1 MSGYAPA
8 VSAPNEPL
16 TLRVATVATVFGL
29 LLAASAALDWARFE
43 PTTEYEGEMRVFR
56 PITVT
61 GFAGPLGMA
70 GKLVAGLGALAAGAA
85 SFVVFTRGRGVGLTA
100 SRWMLYCAGFFGL
113 AIYFLVRAWQFE
125 TYDGL
130 VKLSSK
136 PVHLVKQSNLFGLT
150 LAIVLAAA
158 GAVIALA
165 GSYVSRRGPRA

>member
-1 MSGYAPA
+1 MSP
-8 VSAPNEPL
+8 PNDLL
-16 TLRVATVATVFGL
+16 TLRVATVAAVFGL
-29 LLAASAALDWARFE
+29 LLAAAPALGWARFE
-43 PTTEYEGEMRVFR
+43 PTAEHEGEMRVFK

-70 GKLVAGLGALAAGAA
+70 GTLIAGLGGLATAAAAL
-85 SFVVFTRGRGVGLTA
+85 VVFTKGRGVGLTP
-100 SRWMLYCAGFFGL
+100 SRWLLYCAGFFAL

-136 PVHLVKQSNLFGLT
+136 PVHLVKQANLFGLT
-150 LAIVLAAA
+150 LAMVLAGA
-158 GAVIALA
+158 GALTALA